1 MARSLPIAV
10 VQAPPV
16 PVSDALPRFADDAA
30 ALLARFPQTRL
41 VAYPELHLFGVGTG
55 PDADAALAEAAEPLT
70 GPRVKALGELAGD
83 LGVWLLP
90 GTLCEADP
98 AAPGAVFN
106 TAVAFSPHGE
116 LVARYRK
123 VFPWRPYEIFTPGER
138 FVVFDVPAVG
148 RLGFS
153 ICYDSWFPEVA
164 RQLAWLGAEV
174 IVNPTQTTTSDRAQ
188 ELVLAR
194 AHAIVNQV
202 FVVSVN
208 AAAPLGVGRSLVVDP
223 EGRVRVAA
231 DDPSPAVL
239 TDVLDLDEVTRVRR
253 FGTAGLNRMWDQ
265 FTSADPPLEL
275 PAYSG
280 RIEPA
285 RWAPRVPR
293 QDPPTQRAAR
303 AVEPAARPP
312 EPPTPPA
319 PPAEPSARLTE

>member
-10 VQAPPV
+10 VQAAPLPA
-16 PVSDALPRFADDAA
+16 SDALPRFAEDVA
-30 ALLARFPQTRL
+30 ALLARLPQTRL
-41 VAYPELHLFGVGTG
+41 VVYPELHLFGVGTG
-55 PDADAALAEAAEPLT
+55 PDADAALADAAEPLA
-70 GPRVKALGELAGD
+70 GPRVKALAELAGD

-98 AAPGAVFN
+98 AEPSAVFN
-106 TAVAFSPHGE
+106 TAVAFSPHGQ
-116 LVARYRK
+116 LVAWYRK
-123 VFPWRPYEIFTPGER
+123 VFPWRPYEIFAPGDR
-138 FVVFDVPAVG
+138 FVVFDVPEVG
-148 RLGFS
+148 RVGLS

-164 RQLAWLGAEV
+164 RQLAWLGAEL

-253 FGTAGLNRMWDQ
+253 
-265 FTSADPPLEL
+265 
-275 PAYSG
+275 Y
-280 RIEPA
+280 
-285 RWAPRVPR
+285 
-293 QDPPTQRAAR
+293 
-303 AVEPAARPP
+303 ARP
-312 EPPTPPA
+312 A
-319 PPAEPSARLTE
+319 